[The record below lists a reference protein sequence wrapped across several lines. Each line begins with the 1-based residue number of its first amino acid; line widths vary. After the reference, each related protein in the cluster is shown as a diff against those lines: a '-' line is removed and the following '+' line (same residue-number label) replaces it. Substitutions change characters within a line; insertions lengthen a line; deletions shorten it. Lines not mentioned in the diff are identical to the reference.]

1 VTGWGFRPITA
12 GGRSGARCRRS
23 GPGVIIQLMNGP
35 WSQGWIGNIRK
46 LAAAHWWDGT
56 SVNRVQDGYVVQW
69 GDPLGM
75 TRPAP
80 SRCRPDCSR
89 SRRGLYADGGG
100 GPGLFRASG
109 GRWGLC
115 RCRTVLSGLADCH
128 RAGDEPETWPVHCY
142 GRSVSGATCRLDSG
156 SGAELYAVIGT
167 PRQLDRNIAVVG
179 RVISGM
185 RAVEPAARQGRCRVL
200 PEARGAHGDH
210 QHPAGKRCGRAA
222 RVAAFCRPT
231 ARVLPPISMRGP
243 IGAIRSTCG
252 LPAVDICN
260 VPVPVRVTPAR

>member
-1 VTGWGFRPITA
+1 MSPVR
-12 GGRSGARCRRS
+12 
-23 GPGVIIQLMNGP
+23 PGVIIQLMNGP

-128 RAGDEPETWPVHCY
+128 RAG
-142 GRSVSGATCRLDSG
+142 GRARNLAGALLWQR
-156 SGAELYAVIGT
+156 
-167 PRQLDRNIAVVG
+167 
-179 RVISGM
+179 
-185 RAVEPAARQGRCRVL
+185 RCR
-200 PEARGAHGDH
+200 ARHAAST
-210 QHPAGKRCGRAA
+210 AGPG
-222 RVAAFCRPT
+222 PN
-231 ARVLPPISMRGP
+231 SMR
-243 IGAIRSTCG
+243 
-252 LPAVDICN
+252 
-260 VPVPVRVTPAR
+260 